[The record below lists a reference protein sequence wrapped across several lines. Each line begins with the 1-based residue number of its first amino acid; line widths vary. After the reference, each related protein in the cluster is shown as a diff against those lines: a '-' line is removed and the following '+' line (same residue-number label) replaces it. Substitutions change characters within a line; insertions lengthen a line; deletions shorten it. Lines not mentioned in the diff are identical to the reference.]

1 MVTLYPD
8 LDFVAKTQALDAVA
22 EPIKLKAFT
31 SVGGADIDRKL
42 CPVRSLLQYRKA
54 TAAPECRK
62 GRKKLFIS
70 YKPSK
75 SDEIKRATISSWICK
90 LIHLAY
96 ESEGSDPRAL
106 ELHKVSA
113 HEVRALSASTSVFR
127 GMTVDTVLQSCTWK
141 SRNTFSDFYLRDMC
155 SLLDDSYVMA
165 SSVAGT

>member
-8 LDFVAKTQALDAVA
+8 IDFVAKTQSLDDLA
-22 EPIKLKAFT
+22 EPIKLKVFT

-75 SDEIKRATISSWICK
+75 SDDIKRATTSSWICK
-90 LIHLAY
+90 LMSQKAPILALWSCIRCRHTRFALCQLPPAC
-96 ESEGSDPRAL
+96 SEA
-106 ELHKVSA
+106 
-113 HEVRALSASTSVFR
+113 
-127 GMTVDTVLQSCTWK
+127 
-141 SRNTFSDFYLRDMC
+141 
-155 SLLDDSYVMA
+155 
-165 SSVAGT
+165 